1 MNSYHSLAVLTGL
14 GDDMSACPLSGV
26 ESKRTWTLTDI
37 DRHCTYDELKDLDL
51 PCHFSVPRQPRHIN
65 VRQCPLRLSQYG
77 HINWWTLTDIDGH
90 WQTWHAPTGLIAYEG
105 CRITSRARAGCV
117 GVAGGCNAM
126 QDREDGNYL
135 VICWQIV
142 LSNFVDAG
150 AKTIK
155 HTIIQFCPTIPEN
168 VWKYPKYLKMS
179 EISENVRNIWKFP
192 KSKMS

>member
-1 MNSYHSLAVLTGL
+1 MTCPQ
-14 GDDMSACPLSGV
+14 CPLSGV

-37 DRHCTYDELKDLDL
+37 DGHCTYDELKDLDL

-65 VRQCPLRLSQYG
+65 VRQCPQCPLRLSQYG
-77 HINWWTLTDIDGH
+77 HINWRTLTDIDGH

-142 LSNFVDAG
+142 LFNFARQSPKMSG
-150 AKTIK
+150 NIRN
-155 HTIIQFCPTIPEN
+155 I
-168 VWKYPKYLKMS
+168 WKCPKYLKMS
-179 EISENVRNIWKFP
+179 EISENFRKVKCP
-192 KSKMS
+192 KMS